1 MSFFF
6 IFNTRINLELLLHSL
21 PIFVETSKPSFFNLQ
36 NGIYS
41 FPDTNCICGD
51 TIIKRLYMVS
61 GSMKFTFQP
70 DKQEMII
77 QSEKHE
83 NMGNS
88 NCPEA
93 RDWREEWC
101 LPGQVV

>member
-1 MSFFF
+1 MSFLSL
-6 IFNTRINLELLLHSL
+6 IKELILSSYCICFLFLWKQANLHSS
-21 PIFVETSKPSFFNLQ
+21 IFK

-70 DKQEMII
+70 NKQEMII